1 MQKPATKGMQGGIH
15 CILKQVA
22 PFFLGLILEPHEE
35 LTTDPIMTWVIPY
48 EQLST
53 DQQKAAWFMDGRQF
67 QWKNSSLFGI
77 LWH

>member
-1 MQKPATKGMQGGIH
+1 MQKHATKEMQRGIH

-22 PFFLGLILEPHEE
+22 PFFLGLTLESHVE
-35 LTTDPIMTWVIPY
+35 LTNPIMTWVVPY
-48 EQLST
+48 EQLSI

-67 QWKNSSLFGI
+67 QWKNSTLFGI